1 MTDPSTLWALG
12 TVATVLLAVNGL
24 LVGLLRSDTKETR
37 ANSREA
43 VVICN
48 EVKCDVAKVDAKAE
62 TTIRRVDRIET
73 RLFPRCLN
81 GSTEDYPEGGK

>member
-12 TVATVLLAVNGL
+12 TVATVLLTVNGL

-62 TTIRRVDRIET
+62 TTICRVDRIET

-81 GSTEDYPEGGK
+81 GSAEDHPEGGK